1 MKTATVGEIQKNFA
15 QVLKEIKAG
24 EEIVVT
30 KRGKPV
36 AKLTAIGPEKSI
48 DWPDFYVEAMEV
60 KGRTVPAKLEPGSG
74 KEIKLSLL
82 LRSINWSSLMPLN

>member
-24 EEIVVT
+24 EEIVVIR
-30 KRGKPV
+30 RGKPV

-48 DWPDFYVEAMEV
+48 DWPDFHREAIEV
-60 KGRTVPAKLEPGSG
+60 KGKPLS
-74 KEIKLSLL
+74 EIVIEEREERL
-82 LRSINWSSLMPLN
+82 